1 GGEVE
6 EAAAL
11 EELRREARVGAEQE
25 VALVVDD
32 AGVEVG
38 HRHRR
43 SARGRLT
50 VHLRVV
56 AVDQFRVGGAEEET
70 GYGEAAVAAPLCDA
84 GLLEEVERP
93 AAGSDEDELRVDL
106 GRLVRAVV
114 ADGDLPAV

>member
-1 GGEVE
+1 
-6 EAAAL
+6 
-11 EELRREARVGAEQE
+11 
-25 VALVVDD
+25 
-32 AGVEVG
+32 
-38 HRHRR
+38 

-114 ADGDLPAV
+114 ADGDLPAVGRAFEVGHGVPRADLHPVVLD